1 MQIRPFAQAD
11 REQVVQIAL
20 EVFEPV
26 SIDAA
31 IEARFGELRATTWRD
46 RKRRDIER
54 DLDRNPQGCF
64 VAEDGGGPVG
74 FVTTA
79 VDETAGVG
87 HVANLGVSAAHQGR
101 KIGKALLSHALDY
114 FEALGL
120 EHAQI
125 ETTTTNERG
134 MIFYP
139 SMGYQ
144 EVARKIYY
152 AMRLSDR
159 KDR

>member
-1 MQIRPFAQAD
+1 VRIRPFSEAD
-11 REQVVQIAL
+11 RGQVVEIAL

-31 IEARFGELRATTWRD
+31 IEARFGKLRETTWRD
-46 RKRRDIER
+46 RKRRDIEA
-54 DLDRNPQGCF
+54 DLDRNPEGCF
-64 VAEDGGGPVG
+64 VAEDEGRPAG

-79 VDETAGVG
+79 VDEVAGVG
-87 HVANLGVSAAHQGR
+87 HVQNLGVAAAHQGR

-114 FEALGL
+114 FETLGL

-125 ETTTTNERG
+125 ETTTTNDRG
-134 MIFYP
+134 MAFYP